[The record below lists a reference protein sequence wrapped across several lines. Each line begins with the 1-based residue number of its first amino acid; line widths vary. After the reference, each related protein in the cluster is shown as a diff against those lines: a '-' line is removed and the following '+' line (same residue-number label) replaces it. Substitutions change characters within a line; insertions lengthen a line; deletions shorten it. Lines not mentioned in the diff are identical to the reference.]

1 LKNLIRNK
9 MFPLTLVIMLLTNL
23 LLNFGLILPNKVK
36 AAPNIPSLLPKPVS
50 YIPGTGQFTL
60 TPNSSV
66 YVAGNSQEETDE
78 IYNIAKLLVEKM
90 NISTGF
96 NIRIIK
102 SNSPQ
107 AGSIYFTTVG
117 GTSDQGN
124 EGYRLVTETDKVEI
138 TAYKPEGIFRGTQTL
153 IQLLPA
159 EIVKSTSVT
168 EVPWVIPSS
177 TINDKPSYS
186 YRGLMIDVARH
197 FFTVDQVKR
206 QIDLASQYKINKL
219 HLHLSDDQGWR
230 IEIKSRPDLITY
242 GSISGVNHAPGGY
255 YTQEQFKEIVS
266 YANARYVEV
275 IPEIDMPGH
284 TNAALASIPELNP
297 TGVRAV
303 PRYDIAVGYSTLMAR
318 SEATYDFVDDV
329 IREISA
335 ISSSPYIHI
344 GGDESY
350 NTSAS
355 DYNYFVGRVA
365 GIVSQY
371 GKKVVGWDPYDT
383 STGLTSSDSILQ
395 NWHCNP
401 TTGTSAI
408 SKGMKMILSPAN
420 AYIDQKYYANSPLGL
435 SWRGFINTSKA
446 YLWDP
451 TDFAPANSIYG
462 IESTLW
468 TETIVTQDHLDYMIY
483 PRLIANAE
491 VGWTPKSMRDWTD
504 FKSRLYNHSSSL
516 VNKGIKYFADPIA
529 FSPPPMPINST
540 WSMDEGSGTAAA
552 DSSGRF
558 NATLL
563 STTTSL
569 PTWTTGKFGSAVSL
583 NGTSQYMSL
592 GGTEIAGDWT
602 LGMWVY
608 GKSNTAKTAEALVSG
623 PTSSIKANQWR
634 NSGKVGFSVFGVKDS
649 SFNYKLPTTNTWVH
663 LTFVGS
669 SAGTSLYVNG
679 VLSQTLPD
687 KMNCPMSYLGVEIQ
701 PGTGAKTSFFAGSVD
716 QLTIVDR
723 ALSASEIAGLTK
735 SPIATLSSIALNGSP
750 LNGFEAQTTD
760 YNVMLPAGT
769 TELPSVA
776 ATTTDPNASVVV
788 TDTKALPG
796 TTTIK
801 IMAENGI
808 ATKTYNVNFTVDK
821 LKSVTITADKT
832 ELGITDK
839 GMFSIS
845 GKLDSGID
853 ADLTKATIQYTS
865 SNTEVASVD
874 NNGVITHNKEG
885 NAVITAIVNL
895 YGSIIQSN
903 NIPIVVDYTAPVTS
917 AKVIGNGSNDWHNS
931 NVTVTLNSNDN
942 LTGLNRTEYRIG
954 ESGDWIPYNNPID
967 INQEGVYT
975 LEYRSLDRVGNMEET
990 KQQIIKIDK
999 TMPHFNLIVNGNNLN
1014 DGASFDD
1021 YLPLTF
1027 NVADDLSGI
1036 ASAKITID
1044 GEVFVIDTKT
1054 QQDVVIDMAG
1064 KPGSYTALVTLEDV
1078 AGNQLETSLNFNVT
1092 TSINSMMQL
1101 VSNFIHSGELTGPI
1115 IPQLTNHLKQAQH
1128 QLDIGNP
1135 DNADMH
1141 IQDFLFHLN
1150 NNALINYSSE
1160 KAKTVLNADAQK
1172 ILNNKT
1178 YPSILIA
1185 RQKQL
1190 FN

>member
-1 LKNLIRNK
+1 MKKLIRNK

-78 IYNIAKLLVEKM
+78 IFNVAKLLVEKL

-96 NIRIIK
+96 NIKIIK

-124 EGYRLVTETDKVEI
+124 EGYRLVAETDKVTI

-153 IQLLPA
+153 IQLFPA
-159 EIVKSTSVT
+159 EIVKSTIVT

-186 YRGLMIDVARH
+186 YRGLMLDVARH

-242 GSISGVNHAPGGY
+242 GSISAVNRDPGGY
-255 YTQEQFKEIVS
+255 YTQEQFKDIIS
-266 YANARYVEV
+266 YANARFIEV

-297 TGVRAV
+297 TGVRAQ
-303 PRYDIAVGYSTLMAR
+303 PRYDTAVGYSTLMAR

-329 IREISA
+329 ISELAA
-335 ISSSPYIHI
+335 ISPSQYIHM
-344 GGDESY
+344 GGDESHS
-350 NTSAS
+350 TSAA
-355 DYNYFVGRVA
+355 DYDYFIGRVA
-365 GIVSQY
+365 SIVSKY
-371 GKKVVGWDPYDT
+371 DKKVVGWDPYDT
-383 STGLTSSDSILQ
+383 STGITSNDSILQ
-395 NWHCNP
+395 NWHCTP

-420 AYIDQKYYANSPLGL
+420 AYIDQKYYSNSPLGL
-435 SWRGFINTSKA
+435 SWRGFINTNKA
-446 YLWDP
+446 YNWDP
-451 TDFAPANSIYG
+451 TDFAPAASIYG

-468 TETIVTQDHLDYMIY
+468 TETVVTQDNLDYMIY

-491 VGWTPKSMRDWTD
+491 VGWTPKSIRDWTD
-504 FKSRLYNHSSSL
+504 FKTRLYNHASSL
-516 VNKGIKYFADPIA
+516 QNKGIKYFADPIA
-529 FSPPPMPINST
+529 FTPPALPINSK
-540 WSMDEGSGTAAA
+540 WNMDEGTGTSAA
-552 DSSGRF
+552 DRSGRY

-583 NGTSQYMSL
+583 NGTSQYISL
-592 GGTEIAGDWT
+592 GGTEITGDWT

-608 GKSNTAKTAEALVSG
+608 GKSNMTKTAEALVSG
-623 PTSSIKANQWR
+623 PTSSIKANQW
-634 NSGKVGFSVFGVKDS
+634 NKTGKVGFSVFGVKDS
-649 SFNYKLPTTNTWVH
+649 TFNYKLPTTNTWVH

-669 SAGTSLYVNG
+669 NAGTSLYVNG

-687 KMNCPMSYLGVEIQ
+687 KMNCPMSYVGAEIQ
-701 PGTGAKTSFFAGSVD
+701 PGTGSKTSFFAGSVD

-723 ALSASEIAGLTK
+723 ALSASEIVTLTK
-735 SPIATLSSIALNGSP
+735 SPIATLSSITLNGTP
-750 LNGFEAQTTD
+750 LNGFAAQTTD
-760 YNVMLPAGT
+760 YNVVLPAGT
-769 TELPSVA
+769 TEVPTVA
-776 ATTTDPNASVVV
+776 ATSSDSNASVVV
-788 TDTKALPG
+788 TAANNLSD

-801 IMAENGI
+801 VTAEDGTT
-808 ATKTYNVNFTVDK
+808 TKTYNVNFTVDK
-821 LKSVTITADKT
+821 LNAVTIAADKT
-832 ELGITDK
+832 ELSKTNK
-839 GMFSIS
+839 GTISIS
-845 GKLDSGID
+845 GKLESGLD
-853 ADLTKATIQYTS
+853 ADLTKATIQYKS
-865 SNTEVASVD
+865 SNSEVASVD
-874 NNGVITHNKEG
+874 NNGVITPNNEG

-895 YGSIIQSN
+895 YGTIIESN
-903 NIPIVVDYTAPVTS
+903 NIPIVVDYTAPVS
-917 AKVIGNGSNDWHNS
+917 FAEVIGNGSNDWYNS
-931 NVTVTLNSNDN
+931 NVTVTLGSNDN
-942 LTGLNRTEYRIG
+942 LSGLHSTEYRIG
-954 ESGDWIPYNNPID
+954 NSGDWIPYNNPVD
-967 INQEGVYT
+967 INQEGAYT
-975 LEYRSLDRVGNMEET
+975 LEFRSMDRASNIEET

-999 TMPHFNLIVNGNNLN
+999 TMPHFNLTVNGNNLN

-1027 NVADDLSGI
+1027 KVADDLSGI
-1036 ASAKITID
+1036 DSAKINID
-1044 GEVFVIDTKT
+1044 GEVYIIDTNT
-1054 QQDVVIDMAG
+1054 QQSVVIDMAG
-1064 KPGSYTALVTLEDV
+1064 KPGSFTALVTLEDF
-1078 AGNQLETSLNFNVT
+1078 AGNQLETSFSFNVT
-1092 TSINSMMQL
+1092 TSINSMMEL
-1101 VSNFIHSGELTGPI
+1101 VSRYMNSGELSGPI
-1115 IPQLTNHLKQAQH
+1115 IPQLTNQLMQAQH
-1128 QLDIGNP
+1128 QLDKGDSNH
-1135 DNADMH
+1135 AAKH
-1141 IQDFLFHLN
+1141 LQDFLDGLN
-1150 NNALINYSSE
+1150 NKALVNYSSE
-1160 KAKTVLNADAQK
+1160 KAKTVLNADAHK
-1172 ILNNKT
+1172 IINNIT
-1178 YPSILIA
+1178 YPSYLIA
-1185 RQKQL
+1185 AKYSY
-1190 FN
+1190 

>member
-1 LKNLIRNK
+1 MNKLIKNK
-9 MFPLTLVIMLLTNL
+9 TFPVAIIFML
-23 LLNFGLILPNKVK
+23 LLNLFLNFVIIIPNNAK

-50 YIPGTGQFTL
+50 YIAGTGEFTL
-60 TPNSSV
+60 TPSTSI

-78 IYNIAKLLVEKM
+78 IYNIAQFLVAKL

-96 NIRIIK
+96 NIRVTK
-102 SNSPQ
+102 SNTPQ
-107 AGSIYFTTVG
+107 AGSIYFTTIG
-117 GTSDQGN
+117 GTAEQGI
-124 EGYRLVTETDKVEI
+124 EGYNLVTDTDRV
-138 TAYKPEGIFRGTQTL
+138 TLSAYKPEGIFRGTQTL

-159 EIVKSTSVT
+159 EIVKSTVVT
-168 EVPWVIPSS
+168 GVPWVIPCS

-186 YRGLMIDVARH
+186 YRGIMIDVARH

-242 GSISGVNHAPGGY
+242 GSISAVNHAPGGY

-303 PRYDIAVGYSTLMAR
+303 PRYDTAVGYSTLMAR

-329 IREISA
+329 IRELSA

-344 GGDESY
+344 GGDESF
-350 NTSAS
+350 NTTAS

-395 NWHCNP
+395 NWHCTP

-435 SWRGFINTSKA
+435 SWRGYINTSKA

-491 VGWTPKSMRDWTD
+491 VGWTPKSMRDWND
-504 FKSRLYNHSSSL
+504 FKSRLYNHASSL
-516 VNKGIKYFADPIA
+516 ENKGIKYFADPIA
-529 FSPPPMPINST
+529 FSPPAMPINST
-540 WSMDEGSGTAAA
+540 WSMDEGSGTTAA

-563 STTTSL
+563 SNTTSL

-608 GKSNTAKTAEALVSG
+608 GKSNTTKTAEALVSG

-679 VLSQTLPD
+679 VFSQTLPD
-687 KMNCPMSYLGVEIQ
+687 KMNCPMSYLGAEIQ
-701 PGTGAKTSFFAGSVD
+701 PGTGAKASFFAGSID
-716 QLTIVDR
+716 QLTIIDR
-723 ALSASEIAGLTK
+723 ALSASEIVGLTK
-735 SPIATLSSIALNGSP
+735 SPIATLSSITLNGTP
-750 LNGFEAQTTD
+750 LNEFAAEKTD
-760 YNVMLPAGT
+760 YNVLLPAGT
-769 TELPSVA
+769 TEVPTV
-776 ATTTDPNASVVV
+776 ATTTSDSNSSAVV
-788 TDTKALPG
+788 TAATKLPG
-796 TTTIK
+796 KTSIKVTAEDGTTS
-801 IMAENGI
+801 
-808 ATKTYNVNFTVDK
+808 KTYNVNFTVDK
-821 LKSVTITADKT
+821 LKDVTIAADKT
-832 ELGITDK
+832 VLSKTNK
-839 GMFSIS
+839 GTIIIS
-845 GKLDSGID
+845 GKLDSGLD

-865 SNTEVASVD
+865 SNSEVASID
-874 NNGVITHNKEG
+874 DNGVITPNEEG

-895 YGSIIQSN
+895 YGTIIQSN
-903 NIPIVVDYTAPVTS
+903 NIPIVVDYTAPVS
-917 AKVIGNGSNDWHNS
+917 IAKVGGTGSNEWSNS
-931 NVTVTLNSNDN
+931 NVNVTLSSNDN
-942 LTGLNRTEYRIG
+942 LSGIKGIEYRIG
-954 ESGDWIPYNNPID
+954 DSGDWIPYNNPVD
-967 INQEGVYT
+967 FNQEGVYT
-975 LEYRSLDRVGNMEET
+975 LEYRSMDIAGNLEET

-999 TMPHFNLIVNGNNLN
+999 TMPHFDLIVNGNNLN
-1014 DGASFDD
+1014 DGESFDD

-1027 NVADDLSGI
+1027 KVADDLSGM

-1044 GEVFVIDTKT
+1044 GEVYVIETKT

-1064 KPGSYTALVTLEDV
+1064 KPGIYTALVTLEDV
-1078 AGNQLETSLNFNVT
+1078 AGNQLETSLSFNVT

-1101 VSNFIHSGELTGPI
+1101 VSRFINSGELTGPI
-1115 IPQLTNHLKQAQH
+1115 IPQLTNYLKQAQH

-1135 DNADMH
+1135 DNADKH
-1141 IQDFLFHLN
+1141 IQDFLFQIN
-1150 NNALINYSSE
+1150 NKALINYSSE